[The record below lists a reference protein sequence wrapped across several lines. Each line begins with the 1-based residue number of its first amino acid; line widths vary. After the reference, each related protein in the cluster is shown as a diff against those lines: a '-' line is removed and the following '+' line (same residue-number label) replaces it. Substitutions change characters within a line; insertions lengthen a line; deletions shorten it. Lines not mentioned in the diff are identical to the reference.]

1 MDENFSSLKQNK
13 YMSFE
18 IKKDELLEKYS
29 EISDKVSNIGKT
41 LDTRPVFE
49 EKHLNPKLKHH
60 NSRNNT
66 YFW

>member
-1 MDENFSSLKQNK
+1 
-13 YMSFE
+13 MSFE

-41 LDTRPVFE
+41 LDTQPVFE